1 MSVGILLITHN
12 RIGEELLRT
21 AENFIGRSLSQV
33 MTISI
38 PGNLKP
44 DELGF
49 YADLVKTG
57 ISELEEGDGVLILTD
72 MHGATPSNL
81 AYYFAADCKVKI
93 VSGINLP
100 MLTRVINYA
109 DQPLELL
116 AKIGIVGATKGI
128 TNEDEL

>member
-44 DELGF
+44 DHSITSLWKW
-49 YADLVKTG
+49 DNK
-57 ISELEEGDGVLILTD
+57 
-72 MHGATPSNL
+72 
-81 AYYFAADCKVKI
+81 
-93 VSGINLP
+93 
-100 MLTRVINYA
+100 RVIW
-109 DQPLELL
+109 
-116 AKIGIVGATKGI
+116 IRI
-128 TNEDEL
+128 